1 MFSMYQILCVVLG
14 EGNCSLFK
22 THMLNQARNVT
33 TDCRES
39 DTKRSLSV
47 GRVFGV
53 LWDVWRGGG
62 RQMIGVYPE
71 DSLVGF

>member
-39 DTKRSLSV
+39 DCETERVTPKGTSV
-47 GRVFGV
+47 LEECLESCGMSGEEEEGR
-53 LWDVWRGGG
+53 
-62 RQMIGVYPE
+62 
-71 DSLVGF
+71 